1 MPYFN
6 LVLYLHG
13 YDLTTGQV
21 QVKECMIC
29 MRIWKIFCTMY
40 PGPLFHCHE
49 TGNIS
54 VQALVING
62 FLTFWARLQGHLL
75 IFCLDL
81 AKCDHSDIICYF
93 LWETYLAKY
102 FQTSVRH
109 TNQWRVIKIFSFIVI
124 LHKRSAESKQD
135 WSEHSRHQFYNC
147 KCLQLLLPGSESM
160 MGGALWGRCV

>member
-1 MPYFN
+1 MHDLHEN
-6 LVLYLHG
+6 LENILHNCILVLSFIVTKL
-13 YDLTTGQV
+13 
-21 QVKECMIC
+21 
-29 MRIWKIFCTMY
+29 
-40 PGPLFHCHE
+40 E
-49 TGNIS
+49 TS
-54 VQALVING
+54 QSRALVING

-109 TNQWRVIKIFSFIVI
+109 TNQWRVIKIFSFIVV

>member
-1 MPYFN
+1 MHDLHEN
-6 LVLYLHG
+6 LENILHKCILVLSFIVTKL
-13 YDLTTGQV
+13 
-21 QVKECMIC
+21 
-29 MRIWKIFCTMY
+29 
-40 PGPLFHCHE
+40 E
-49 TGNIS
+49 TS
-54 VQALVING
+54 QSRALVING

-124 LHKRSAESKQD
+124 LHKRSAESKQH
-135 WSEHSRHQFYNC
+135 WSEHSRHQFTIVNVYNC
-147 KCLQLLLPGSESM
+147 CYQ
-160 MGGALWGRCV
+160 ALNQWWGEHCEADVFSFERNERNSCRD